1 MSRVDRKLENG
12 GKNCLTEEM
21 NTSDKYEEAEIDD
34 RFELSESMENYIET
48 IGYLEETLKV
58 VRVKNIAKALK
69 VKMPSVSSALG
80 VLSKKDLVNYEKYD
94 YVELTP
100 RGQEVARRL
109 RRRHENLKKFLK
121 KILGVEEKNAEKD
134 SCGMEHHI
142 SRNTINNI
150 IKFMEFIEQCP
161 QGRNSCLKNFQN
173 YLKSDRM
180 PDCMKSD
187 SR

>member
-1 MSRVDRKLENG
+1 MSKINISDR
-12 GKNCLTEEM
+12 
-21 NTSDKYEEAEIDD
+21 YEEAAIDD
-34 RFELSESMENYIET
+34 RFELSESMENYIEA
-48 IGYLEETLKV
+48 IGHLEEKLKV

-100 RGQEVARRL
+100 RGRDVAKRL
-109 RRRHENLKKFLK
+109 RRRHENLKKFLE

-161 QGRNSCLKNFQN
+161 QGKNNCLKNFQD
-173 YLKSDRM
+173 YLKKDQM
-180 PDCMKSD
+180 PDCMKTAP
-187 SR
+187 

>member
-1 MSRVDRKLENG
+1 MDSSER
-12 GKNCLTEEM
+12 
-21 NTSDKYEEAEIDD
+21 YEKAIKDD
-34 RFELSESMENYIET
+34 RVELSESMENYIEA
-48 IGYLEETLKV
+48 IGDLEEKLKV

-100 RGQEVARRL
+100 LGQEVAQRL
-109 RRRHENLKKFLK
+109 RRRHENLKKFLE
-121 KILGVEEKNAEKD
+121 KILGVEEINAEKD

-161 QGRNSCLKNFQN
+161 QGRNSCLKKFKD
-173 YLKSDRM
+173 YLKKEKV
-180 PDCMKSD
+180 PDCMKTD
-187 SR
+187 L

>member
-1 MSRVDRKLENG
+1 MSKINISDR
-12 GKNCLTEEM
+12 
-21 NTSDKYEEAEIDD
+21 YEEVAIDD
-34 RFELSESMENYIET
+34 GFELSESMEDYIEA
-48 IGYLEETLKV
+48 IGHLEENLKV

-80 VLSKKDLVNYEKYD
+80 VLAKKDLVNYEKYD

-100 RGQEVARRL
+100 RGLEVARRL

-121 KILGVEEKNAEKD
+121 KILAVDENNAEKD

-150 IKFMEFIEQCP
+150 IKFMEFIEQRP
-161 QGRNSCLKNFQN
+161 QGSNNFLKNFQD
-173 YLKSDRM
+173 YLKTNKF

-187 SR
+187 SL